1 MYTVFVKTRTKP
13 QFTGEQ
19 HSGAPVTINYIYS
32 MGNQKMDEKIFR
44 EKSIEQL
51 STPDDLTS
59 YLRVTGPGVW
69 VVLSG
74 VIVLLAG
81 LLCWGVFGNV
91 ISTVNAPAVV
101 KDGKLSCYVIET
113 DIDLS
118 DPEIDIKIGNENI
131 TAKSED
137 AKTETLSASE
147 DAAIFESGYLE
158 PGKSTVILT
167 GDTALSDGFYNAVVT
182 TETLKPI
189 SLLLSKG

>member
-1 MYTVFVKTRTKP
+1 
-13 QFTGEQ
+13 
-19 HSGAPVTINYIYS
+19 
-32 MGNQKMDEKIFR
+32 MDEKIFR

-51 STPDDLTS
+51 SAPDDLTS

-69 VVLSG
+69 VVLGG
-74 VIVLLAG
+74 VIVLLVG

-101 KDGKLSCYVIET
+101 KDGKLSCYVLET

-118 DPEIDIKIGNENI
+118 DPEIDIKIGNEEIAAESKNA
-131 TAKSED
+131 T
-137 AKTETLSASE
+137 TETLSASE
-147 DAAIFESGYLE
+147 DSAIFESGYLE
-158 PGKSTVILT
+158 PGKSAVVLT

-189 SLLLSKG
+189 SLLLSKS